1 MLVERGMEPKHVA
14 ARTGGSLAQIT
25 GLLASAPGRAL
36 LEELRAEREFQIMEQ
51 RDLIRSA
58 RPEALKTL
66 IEARG
71 DKDASWTTR
80 IKAATELL
88 DRDVDGVFTKTS
100 RSEVSGRIELGY
112 NREGWLDHTQNVLN
126 DVGAAPGDVINAS
139 YGDVPVTSE
148 LDDEDAEQDE
158 ARPVEPVEPVPHAP
172 TVATSFHLNA
182 SAPVTAERIIPKKM
196 TKAERSAMN
205 KAAWAAQQEAKKAAR
220 RAARANAEGDG

>member
-1 MLVERGMEPKHVA
+1 MLVERGLDAKHVA

-25 GLLASAPGRAL
+25 ALLASEPGRAL
-36 LEELRAEREFQIMEQ
+36 LDELRAEREYKIIEQ
-51 RDLIRSA
+51 REVMRAA
-58 RPEALKTL
+58 RPEALNTL
-66 IEARG
+66 IAARVAP
-71 DKDASWTTR
+71 DATWANR

-112 NREGWLDHTQNVLN
+112 NRDGWLDHTQNVLTEA
-126 DVGAAPGDVINAS
+126 GAAPEDVINAS

-148 LDDEDAEQDE
+148 LDDEGEDQPDA
-158 ARPVEPVEPVPHAP
+158 PVVEPVPHVP
-172 TVATSFHLNA
+172 LVATSFHLNA

-205 KAAWAAQQEAKKAAR
+205 KALHAAQQEAKKAAR
-220 RAARANAEGDG
+220 RAARADAEGDE